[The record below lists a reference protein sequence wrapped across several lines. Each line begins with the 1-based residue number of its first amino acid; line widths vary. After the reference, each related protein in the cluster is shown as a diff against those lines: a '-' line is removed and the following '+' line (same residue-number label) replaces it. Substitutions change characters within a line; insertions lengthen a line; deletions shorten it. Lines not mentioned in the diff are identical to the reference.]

1 MTNQTNKSTI
11 THPDDMSFT
20 SVQVIAWSCAL
31 ATEAVVIVVGNLL
44 TIVLFAL
51 NKKLRSKKSLY
62 LVLNMAFADL
72 FLGGVCLPMYVY
84 FLAHGQVKFDEKTP
98 TFFTIVFYVFAQAS
112 FITAALISCERFYA
126 IYWPLKH
133 RQTLSTRAYRFV
145 ILTVW
150 TSSILGSLSIVFLL
164 QFLSLGAL
172 NSLRCLIFV
181 FAILIISGP
190 NFGVWRKI
198 QQKPVPHHQN
208 RILQRRRLTKTLLL
222 VSLIALGSWLPTIV
236 YHLIAFLGYR
246 ISNNVFLMTCF
257 AFYFNSFINPILY
270 ALRIPDFK
278 EALSLCCFTS
288 HEAMSSHENS
298 KRDDMA
304 ADLTVD
310 HNNLQLTFEREIVK
324 DTKLWYTTEEQQMVK
339 MDHGLSGRGPQKTI
353 WCRIHLTT
361 E

>member
-1 MTNQTNKSTI
+1 MTNQANKSTI

-31 ATEAVVIVVGNLL
+31 ATEAVVIFVGNLL
-44 TIVLFAL
+44 TIILFAL

-133 RQTLSTRAYRFV
+133 RQTLSTRAYRLV

-150 TSSILGSLSIVFLL
+150 TLSILGSLFTVFLL
-164 QFLSLGAL
+164 QFLSLVAL
-172 NSLRCLIFV
+172 NSLQCLIFV
-181 FAILIISGP
+181 SVLLIISGL

-198 QQKPVPHHQN
+198 QQQPVSHHQN
-208 RILQRRRLTKTLLL
+208 RALQRRRLTKTLLL
-222 VSLIALGSWLPTIV
+222 VSLLALGSWLPPLV
-236 YHLIAFLGYR
+236 YNLIAFLGYR
-246 ISNNVFLMTCF
+246 MSNNISVIT
-257 AFYFNSFINPILY
+257 YFTYFSNSFINPILY

-278 EALSLCCFTS
+278 EALILCCFTR
-288 HEAMSSHENS
+288 HEVMSSHENAGRDEMAGDLTQVIQ
-298 KRDDMA
+298 KRT
-304 ADLTVD
+304 LTVD
-310 HNNLQLTFEREIVK
+310 HNISQLNFEQEIVE
-324 DTKLWYTTEEQQMVK
+324 DTKL
-339 MDHGLSGRGPQKTI
+339 
-353 WCRIHLTT
+353 
-361 E
+361 

>member
-1 MTNQTNKSTI
+1 MTNQANKSTI

-44 TIVLFAL
+44 TIILFAL

-133 RQTLSTRAYRFV
+133 RQTLSTRTYSFV

-150 TSSILGSLSIVFLL
+150 TSSILSSLFTVFLL
-164 QFLSLGAL
+164 QFSSLVAL
-172 NSLRCLIFV
+172 NSFLSLFLVSVLLIT
-181 FAILIISGP
+181 SGL
-190 NFGVWRKI
+190 NFGVWR
-198 QQKPVPHHQN
+198 
-208 RILQRRRLTKTLLL
+208 
-222 VSLIALGSWLPTIV
+222 
-236 YHLIAFLGYR
+236 
-246 ISNNVFLMTCF
+246 
-257 AFYFNSFINPILY
+257 
-270 ALRIPDFK
+270 
-278 EALSLCCFTS
+278 
-288 HEAMSSHENS
+288 
-298 KRDDMA
+298 
-304 ADLTVD
+304 
-310 HNNLQLTFEREIVK
+310 NL
-324 DTKLWYTTEEQQMVK
+324 
-339 MDHGLSGRGPQKTI
+339 
-353 WCRIHLTT
+353 
-361 E
+361 

>member
-1 MTNQTNKSTI
+1 MTNQENKSTI

-20 SVQVIAWSCAL
+20 SVQVFAWSCAL

-44 TIVLFAL
+44 TIVLFAF

-72 FLGGVCLPMYVY
+72 FLGGVCLPMYVH
-84 FLAHGQVKFDEKTP
+84 FLARLPLHGQVKLDEKTP
-98 TFFTIVFYVFAQAS
+98 TIFRSIFFVFAQAS
-112 FITAALISCERFYA
+112 FVTAALISAERFYA

-164 QFLSLGAL
+164 QF
-172 NSLRCLIFV
+172 
-181 FAILIISGP
+181 
-190 NFGVWRKI
+190 
-198 QQKPVPHHQN
+198 
-208 RILQRRRLTKTLLL
+208 LLL

-298 KRDDMA
+298 KRETWRQIWQWITIIYSS
-304 ADLTVD
+304 LL
-310 HNNLQLTFEREIVK
+310 NG
-324 DTKLWYTTEEQQMVK
+324 KL
-339 MDHGLSGRGPQKTI
+339 
-353 WCRIHLTT
+353 
-361 E
+361 

>member
-133 RQTLSTRAYRFV
+133 RQTLSTRTYSFV

-150 TSSILGSLSIVFLL
+150 TSSILSSLFTVFLL
-164 QFLSLGAL
+164 QFSSLVAL
-172 NSLRCLIFV
+172 NSFLSLFLVSVLLIT
-181 FAILIISGP
+181 SGL
-190 NFGVWRKI
+190 NFGVWR
-198 QQKPVPHHQN
+198 
-208 RILQRRRLTKTLLL
+208 
-222 VSLIALGSWLPTIV
+222 
-236 YHLIAFLGYR
+236 
-246 ISNNVFLMTCF
+246 
-257 AFYFNSFINPILY
+257 
-270 ALRIPDFK
+270 
-278 EALSLCCFTS
+278 
-288 HEAMSSHENS
+288 
-298 KRDDMA
+298 
-304 ADLTVD
+304 
-310 HNNLQLTFEREIVK
+310 NLQQQTVPRSSPKQSLAK
-324 DTKLWYTTEEQQMVK
+324 TTLNEDFVISISHC
-339 MDHGLSGRGPQKTI
+339 HGFLASSSG
-353 WCRIHLTT
+353 L
-361 E
+361 

>member
-11 THPDDMSFT
+11 THPETHPDDMSFT
-20 SVQVIAWSCAL
+20 SVQVIAWSCTL
-31 ATEAVVIVVGNLL
+31 ATEAVVIVVGNLF
-44 TIVLFAL
+44 TIVLFAF

-72 FLGGVCLPMYVY
+72 FLGGVCLPMYVH
-84 FLAHGQVKFDEKTP
+84 FLARLPLHGQVKLDEKTP
-98 TFFTIVFYVFAQAS
+98 TILRSIFFVFAHAS
-112 FITAALISCERFYA
+112 FITAALISAERFYA
-126 IYWPLKH
+126 ICWPLKH
-133 RQTLSTRAYRFV
+133 RQTISTRAYRLV

-181 FAILIISGP
+181 FAILIISGL

-198 QQKPVPHHQN
+198 QQKPLPHHQN

-324 DTKLWYTTEEQQMVK
+324 DTKL
-339 MDHGLSGRGPQKTI
+339 
-353 WCRIHLTT
+353 
-361 E
+361 

>member
-11 THPDDMSFT
+11 THLDDMSFI

-31 ATEAVVIVVGNLL
+31 ATEAVVIVVANLL
-44 TIVLFAL
+44 TIVLFAF

-72 FLGGVCLPMYVY
+72 FLGGVCLPMYVH
-84 FLAHGQVKFDEKTP
+84 FLARLLHGQVKLDEKTP
-98 TFFTIVFYVFAQAS
+98 TIFTSIFFIFAQAS
-112 FITAALISCERFYA
+112 FITAALISAERFYA

-133 RQTLSTRAYRFV
+133 RQTLSTRAYRLV

-150 TSSILGSLSIVFLL
+150 TSSILGSLSTVFAL
-164 QFLSLGAL
+164 QFISLRAL
-172 NSLRCLIFV
+172 NSLQCLIFV
-181 FAILIISGP
+181 SVILIISGLTI
-190 NFGVWRKI
+190 GVWRKI

-236 YHLIAFLGYR
+236 YHLIAFLGYG

-257 AFYFNSFINPILY
+257 TFYFNSFINPIVY

-278 EALSLCCFTS
+278 EALSLCCFTR
-288 HEAMSSHENS
+288 HEAMSSDENS
-298 KRDDMA
+298 GRDDMA
-304 ADLTVD
+304 AALTVD
-310 HNNLQLTFEREIVK
+310 HNNLQLTFKREIVK
-324 DTKLWYTTEEQQMVK
+324 DTKL
-339 MDHGLSGRGPQKTI
+339 
-353 WCRIHLTT
+353 
-361 E
+361 

>member
-44 TIVLFAL
+44 TIILFAL

-72 FLGGVCLPMYVY
+72 FLGGISLPTY
-84 FLAHGQVKFDEKTP
+84 FYSLVLGQVKFDEKTP
-98 TFFTIVFYVFAQAS
+98 TLFTIIFLVFAQAS

-150 TSSILGSLSIVFLL
+150 TLSILGSLFTVFLL
-164 QFLSLGAL
+164 QFSSLMAMNSFLS
-172 NSLRCLIFV
+172 LIFV
-181 FAILIISGP
+181 SVLLIISGL

-198 QQKPVPHHQN
+198 QQQTVPHHQN
-208 RILQRRRLTKTLLL
+208 RVLQRRRLTKTLLL
-222 VSLIALGSWLPTIV
+222 VSLIAMDSWLPPLV
-236 YHLIAFLGYR
+236 YNLIAFLGYR
-246 ISNNVFLMTCF
+246 MSNNISLITSFT
-257 AFYFNSFINPILY
+257 YFSNSFINPIVY
-270 ALRIPDFK
+270 ALRDRSF
-278 EALSLCCFTS
+278 FT
-288 HEAMSSHENS
+288 
-298 KRDDMA
+298 
-304 ADLTVD
+304 
-310 HNNLQLTFEREIVK
+310 
-324 DTKLWYTTEEQQMVK
+324 
-339 MDHGLSGRGPQKTI
+339 G
-353 WCRIHLTT
+353 
-361 E
+361 

>member
-84 FLAHGQVKFDEKTP
+84 FLAHGQVKFEEKTP

-133 RQTLSTRAYRFV
+133 RQTLSTRTYSFV

-150 TSSILGSLSIVFLL
+150 TSSILSSLFTVFLL
-164 QFLSLGAL
+164 QFSSLVAL
-172 NSLRCLIFV
+172 NSFLSLFLVSVLLIT
-181 FAILIISGP
+181 SGL
-190 NFGVWRKI
+190 NFGVWR
-198 QQKPVPHHQN
+198 
-208 RILQRRRLTKTLLL
+208 
-222 VSLIALGSWLPTIV
+222 
-236 YHLIAFLGYR
+236 
-246 ISNNVFLMTCF
+246 
-257 AFYFNSFINPILY
+257 
-270 ALRIPDFK
+270 
-278 EALSLCCFTS
+278 
-288 HEAMSSHENS
+288 
-298 KRDDMA
+298 
-304 ADLTVD
+304 
-310 HNNLQLTFEREIVK
+310 NLQQQTVPRSSPKQSLAK
-324 DTKLWYTTEEQQMVK
+324 TTLNEDFVISISHC
-339 MDHGLSGRGPQKTI
+339 HGFLASSSG
-353 WCRIHLTT
+353 L
-361 E
+361 